1 MQEEVVHV
9 GLFVD
14 KLNYESIQ
22 SFRKAF
28 RKETGMSP
36 REYKKRHTELCSHTG
51 PLEDC

>member
-22 SFRKAF
+22 SFSYDSKPPA
-28 RKETGMSP
+28 GQPSMA
-36 REYKKRHTELCSHTG
+36 G
-51 PLEDC
+51 PAGGVQGQSVLFHQIL